1 MGKLVLNKSLNDF
14 SRKYLVKGNEPSI
27 NDAMMLPSEFERVIN
42 EVAEQLLYHDGI
54 SFKVY
59 GENIPLTI
67 LINTFGTKGVEE
79 LLEQK
84 AIEFVLWTPAVTYI
98 VDDIPGLLPL
108 QSGTLNSKA
117 HCDPEESATLG
128 LNWMQYPLPRKTRRY
143 LVRKITKAYKLPD
156 PGIPKYAVEFGY
168 QGYKDN
174 IFAQFGLPNGKS
186 LEELDKAERAKLC
199 SFSDECLELAILS
212 SFKYDSIES
221 KRLTELNRTEFQ
233 RLHHAKVIEDV
244 ADYIFK
250 IENVPNFKE
259 LIVQG
264 FIDIKQIPKIRSN
277 NSSVKF
283 RSWISKYDSNTSSED
298 IVKEYL
304 NSIVNSKGIFDTPKG
319 KFLKTL
325 GVTAFSGAVGCLIG
339 GEIGLL
345 VGATASKI
353 AESFI
358 DLGLNLLDAYVF
370 EGLTKGWSPRHY
382 IDKEIR
388 GLVEKKK

>member
-1 MGKLVLNKSLNDF
+1 MSKLVLHKNLNEF
-14 SRKYLVKGNEPSI
+14 SRKYLVKGNEHPI
-27 NDAMMLPSEFERVIN
+27 RDAIMFPSELKSVIN

-54 SFKVY
+54 AFKVY
-59 GENIPLTI
+59 GENIPLAV
-67 LINTFGTKGVEE
+67 LINSFGVKGIEH

-84 AIEFVLWTPAVTYI
+84 AIEFVLWTPTVTYI

-108 QSGTLNSKA
+108 QSGSLNSMA
-117 HCDPEESATLG
+117 HSDPEESATLG
-128 LNWMQYPLPRKTRRY
+128 LNWMQHPLPRRTRRY

-156 PGIPKYAVEFGY
+156 PGISAHAVEFGY

-174 IFAQFGLPNGKS
+174 IFAQFGLPNEKS
-186 LEELDKAERAKLC
+186 LEKLGKAERAKLC

-221 KRLTELNRTEFQ
+221 KRLTALNRTELQ
-233 RLHHAKVIEDV
+233 RLHHAKVIENM

-259 LIVQG
+259 LISQG
-264 FIDIKQIPKIRSN
+264 VIDIKQMPKIRSH

-283 RSWISKYDSNTSSED
+283 RSWISKFEGSTSSED

-304 NSIVNSKGIFDTPKG
+304 NSILDSKGVFETLQG

-325 GVTAFSGAVGCLIG
+325 GVTALSGTVGGLIG

-345 VGATASKI
+345 VGVTASKV

-358 DLGLNLLDAYVF
+358 DLGLNLLDAYFF

-388 GLVEKKK
+388 SLVDKKR